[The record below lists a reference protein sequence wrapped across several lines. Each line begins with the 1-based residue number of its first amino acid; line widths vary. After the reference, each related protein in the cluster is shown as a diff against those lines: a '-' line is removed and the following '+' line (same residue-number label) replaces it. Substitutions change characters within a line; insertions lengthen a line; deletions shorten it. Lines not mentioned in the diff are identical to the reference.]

1 MTEPY
6 LSASQRATIVLNDR
20 YPGEE
25 IKKLFQANRGQ
36 DKIEMLRDAVF
47 TLLQNG
53 IPTCTIAE
61 VLKKT
66 IGTVQYHARHLEK
79 SGKIARQKKGSHWAG
94 STQNEN

>member
-6 LSASQRATIVLNDR
+6 LSASQRATAILNDR

-25 IKKLFQANRGQ
+25 IKKLYESNRGQ

-47 TLLQNG
+47 TLLNNE

-79 SGKIARQKKGSHWAG
+79 AGKLARSKKGSHWVG
-94 STQNEN
+94 SIPNEN